1 MRTEPATVL
10 VVILGSIGFFFLVL
24 PLMVVLANL
33 AAVWRTDRLIGLILA
48 GVVVLT
54 DLFFAL
60 YLIGLGMIAFSRG

>member
-33 AAVWRTDRLIGLILA
+33 AEVWRTDRVIGLILA

-54 DLFFAL
+54 GLFFAL
-60 YLIGLGMIAFSRG
+60 YLVGLGMIAFSRG